1 MFTGPQNAHST
12 DFYNLRFRWRV
23 IKNAKT
29 PRWARGLFSDACS
42 SRERTLESASHGP
55 RGLLPRGDAAHGG
68 AVSAGRAGGTHRIPR
83 PARTPPR
90 HVPEPRYVVRATLL
104 SLSASAPKAAR
115 DAPDAAAAGAA
126 ALAPAL
132 AQYSPPR
139 VRAQTR
145 RGAAPLPAAPARLP
159 DPGARRLRQLHR
171 AAACAWHQR

>member
-1 MFTGPQNAHST
+1 MHIQPTSITCGFGGGII
-12 DFYNLRFRWRV
+12 LRE
-23 IKNAKT
+23 T
-29 PRWARGLFSDACS
+29 PRWARLAIFVRMFLA
-42 SRERTLESASHGP
+42 RERIFLA
-55 RGLLPRGDAAHGG
+55 
-68 AVSAGRAGGTHRIPR
+68 R
-83 PARTPPR
+83 PARSSATGRCRARRSASRRASWRHTP
-90 HVPEPRYVVRATLL
+90 YTSSGSRATSASTRAPILL